1 MLLELMPLV
10 SFYFLNRD
18 TRNHYRD
25 TRNLYIIFMT
35 LMCDLNY
42 ICALALTWMV
52 FIFKHKRE
60 IP

>member
-1 MLLELMPLV
+1 MLLELMPLF
-10 SFYFLNRD
+10 SFYFLN
-18 TRNHYRD
+18 RD

-35 LMCDLNY
+35 LMCNLSY

-60 IP
+60 IL